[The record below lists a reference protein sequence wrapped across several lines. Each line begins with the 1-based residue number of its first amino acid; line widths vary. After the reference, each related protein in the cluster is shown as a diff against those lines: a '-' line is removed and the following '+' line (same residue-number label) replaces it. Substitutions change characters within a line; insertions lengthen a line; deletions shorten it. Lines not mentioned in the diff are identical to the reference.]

1 MKVDCDVIRDLLP
14 LYADDACSEKSRDLV
29 KEHLLDCPDCRQML
43 IRLKETQIEDDQKNK
58 KTDVIRYGAKR
69 FRRRSAA
76 VGSAVSGVLMIPIL
90 VCLVI
95 NLVSGP
101 ALDWFAIVMAALCV
115 AASLIVVPLTVPE
128 DKAFWTLC
136 AFTASVVALLG
147 IVCQYTRGSWFWIA
161 SSAVLFGMAVIFL
174 PFAIRA
180 RPVKR
185 LIGDSNKWVI
195 VLGADAALFINMMN
209 MIASHGRLTL
219 STVLFTLG
227 VIAGI
232 GLIASEIIR
241 KRGTKN
247 DK

>member
-1 MKVDCDVIRDLLP
+1 
-14 LYADDACSEKSRDLV
+14 
-29 KEHLLDCPDCRQML
+29 
-43 IRLKETQIEDDQKNK
+43 
-58 KTDVIRYGAKR
+58 
-69 FRRRSAA
+69 
-76 VGSAVSGVLMIPIL
+76 
-90 VCLVI
+90 
-95 NLVSGP
+95 
-101 ALDWFAIVMAALCV
+101 
-115 AASLIVVPLTVPE
+115 
-128 DKAFWTLC
+128 
-136 AFTASVVALLG
+136 
-147 IVCQYTRGSWFWIA
+147 
-161 SSAVLFGMAVIFL
+161 MAVIFL

>member
-14 LYADDACSEKSRDLV
+14 LYADDACSEKSRDMV

-43 IRLKETQIEDDQKNK
+43 IRLKETQIEDDLKSE
-58 KTDVIRYGAKR
+58 KTDVIRYGAQR

-76 VGSAVSGVLMIPIL
+76 VGSAVSGVLLIPIL

-95 NLVSGP
+95 NLLSGP

-115 AASLIVVPLTVPE
+115 AASLIVVPLTVSE

-136 AFTASVVALLG
+136 AFTASLVGLLG
-147 IVCQYTRGSWFWIA
+147 IVCLYTHGTWFWIA
-161 SSAVLFGMAVIFL
+161 SSAVLFGLAVIFL

-180 RPVKR
+180 KPVKR
-185 LIGDSNKWVI
+185 LIGDSSKWVI
-195 VLGADAALFINMMN
+195 VLGLDAALFINMMN
-209 MIASHGRLTL
+209 MIASQGRMTL
-219 STVLFTLG
+219 GTGLFTLG

-232 GLIASEIIR
+232 GLVVTEIMR
-241 KRGTKN
+241 KRGTKE
-247 DK
+247 